1 MPLDERFESKASVL
15 ALAPP
20 SVSVVIVNWN
30 YGRFIREA
38 ILSVR
43 GQTYRNYECIIVD
56 NGSTDD
62 SVEVILDEIRG
73 QRNFS
78 LHKLAENIGQLGGAL
93 FALDHV
99 HGEFVAFVD
108 ADDVLFPRF
117 LECHVQVHIGAENPT
132 AFTSSSCFEINAQ
145 GEVLTAGN
153 WPLLRAWKKAEPTLR
168 AADNTARLESFD
180 RSAYSVLAER
190 TRYVSSAQRGWGWNP
205 GSANVYRTAMLE
217 RVRPKL
223 SGQAVFGGVDTYF
236 CLMLHAITGTNLIDW
251 PLFVYRIHGSN
262 DFAELPCLVDV
273 QPGVLRRADGVAVL
287 KLVTL
292 IDRFDELAK
301 IVSISRFWSILDGAV
316 HADRASALF
325 ANGEVH
331 DALIRQY
338 PRLIKVFGEGRVI
351 RELLAR
357 MKAEQGL
364 DIVWRGRK
372 RGTYVAAAWRVAAVN
387 FRRKLRKIFKRS

>member
-1 MPLDERFESKASVL
+1 
-15 ALAPP
+15 
-20 SVSVVIVNWN
+20 
-30 YGRFIREA
+30 
-38 ILSVR
+38 
-43 GQTYRNYECIIVD
+43 
-56 NGSTDD
+56 
-62 SVEVILDEIRG
+62 
-73 QRNFS
+73 
-78 LHKLAENIGQLGGAL
+78 
-93 FALDHV
+93 
-99 HGEFVAFVD
+99 
-108 ADDVLFPRF
+108 
-117 LECHVQVHIGAENPT
+117 
-132 AFTSSSCFEINAQ
+132 
-145 GEVLTAGN
+145 VLTAGN

-180 RSAYSVLAER
+180 TSAYSALAER
-190 TRYVSSAQRGWGWNP
+190 TRYVSSARRGWGWNP

-262 DFAELPCLVDV
+262 DFAELPCPVDV

-292 IDRFDELAK
+292 IDRFDELAN
-301 IVSISRFWSILDGAV
+301 IVSIGRFWSILDGAV
-316 HADRASALF
+316 PADRASALF
-325 ANGEVH
+325 ANGEVR

-338 PRLIKVFGEGRVI
+338 LRLIKVFGEGRVI

-387 FRRKLRKIFKRS
+387 FRRRLRKI